1 MLNIGI
7 VLSTKLIQAGIHTK
21 LQLVEFGAEAAF
33 LRLKAIDPTICIN
46 TLYALE
52 GAIQGIRWHQLPQG
66 RKAELLHFFNQSKVL
81 K

>member
-7 VLSTKLIQAGIHTK
+7 VLSAKLNQVGIK
-21 LQLVEFGAEAAF
+21 SMLQLMEFGAEAAF
-33 LRLKAIDPTICIN
+33 LRLQAIDSTICIN

-52 GAIQGIRWHQLPQG
+52 GAIQGIRWHNLPKA
-66 RKAELLHFFNQSKVL
+66 RKEELLHFFNQTKAL